1 MRMFLVSALMLTLAS
16 CSSSKPDQKASPEND
31 QDTNNGLVLHGS
43 SDSGNAGGLRTV
55 YFTKDSSVLTTQSK
69 NDLKMNAEFLKKNQN
84 VSVEIEGHC
93 DERGGRQYNLSLG
106 ERRAKTTRDYL
117 TALGADSKQITTISY
132 GNEKPVSFG
141 HSETEWAKNRRS
153 NFSITAK

>member
-1 MRMFLVSALMLTLAS
+1 MRLLLVPALLLALVS
-16 CSSSKPDQKASPEND
+16 CSSNKPKQENTSEND
-31 QDTNNGLVLHGS
+31 SGSNNGLVLNGS

-55 YFTKDSSVLTTQSK
+55 FFTKDSSKLTAQSK
-69 NDLKMNAEFLKKNQN
+69 EDLKSNAEFLKLNKS

-93 DERGGRQYNLSLG
+93 DERGGRQYNLTLG

-117 TALGADSKQITTISY
+117 LAMGVDSKQLTTMSY

-141 HSETEWAKNRRS
+141 HSEVEWSKNRRS
-153 NFSITAK
+153 NFFISAK

>member
-1 MRMFLVSALMLTLAS
+1 MRLLLVSGLLLALVS
-16 CSSSKPDQKASPEND
+16 CSSNKPNQSASSEND
-31 QDTNNGLVLHGS
+31 QGTNNGLELHGS

-55 YFTKDSSVLTTQSK
+55 FFTKDSSVLTAQSK
-69 NDLKMNAEFLKKNQN
+69 NDLKLNADFLKTNTN

-93 DERGGRQYNLSLG
+93 DERGGRQYNLTLG
-106 ERRAKTTRDYL
+106 ERRAKTTRDFL
-117 TALGADSKQITTISY
+117 IAMGADGKQITTMSY

-141 HSETEWAKNRRS
+141 HSETEWSKNRRS

>member
-1 MRMFLVSALMLTLAS
+1 MRLFFFASLMLALVS
-16 CSSSKPDQKASPEND
+16 CSSTKPSMNNSEGADQVA
-31 QDTNNGLVLHGS
+31 NNGLELHGS
-43 SDSGNAGGLRTV
+43 SDSGNAGGLKTV
-55 YFTKDSSVLTTQSK
+55 YFTKDSAQLTSK
-69 NDLKMNAEFLKKNQN
+69 SKTDLQRNSEFLKGNQN

-106 ERRAKTTRDYL
+106 ERRAKTTKEYL
-117 TALGADSKQITTISY
+117 IAMGVDKKQLSTISY

-141 HSETEWAKNRRS
+141 HSENEWSKNRRS